1 MRKITISI
9 LASCVVLF
17 AGCSKD
23 EDATISNKTKTELL
37 TTNGK
42 WYVSTMVSSAPIN
55 YLNNGS
61 LVTNLWSVTPACLR
75 DNSFLFQT
83 GGVLIGNHEATKC
96 SSSEPQTE
104 NLTWQFYNNEQEIVI
119 DGELLTIVELT
130 ATSFVVKDKVAQS
143 TSGVSHFNTITFKH

>member
-1 MRKITISI
+1 MLLLT
-9 LASCVVLF
+9 
-17 AGCSKD
+17 GCEKN
-23 EDATISNKTKTELL
+23 EDASNSSTKTKTELL
-37 TTNGK
+37 TNGK
-42 WYVSTMVSSAPIN
+42 WFVTALVSSAPIN

-104 NLTWQFYNNEQEIVI
+104 SLTWQFYNNEQEILI